1 MMTDFDFAGFLDT
14 DNQKNFAVSLIKLF
28 DSIILEEN
36 EEKILN
42 NISEVRKNS
51 ISNDFG
57 GLLSAL
63 SNFDLKDIS
72 SKLSLLAVI
81 NLITPNLS
89 VSDELIDQWE
99 ITHDKSKEIIRN
111 KIDNFC
117 TDYEL
122 RYIAQ
127 LSQWSEN
134 NSENAMIFQKIADL
148 FHNIDNIEELRK
160 KIQSHYPDDLT
171 KLIDELDSKRTKG
184 FVQSDIINILDK
196 RGVDQ
201 KISSLVT
208 LDAISQISNNQL
220 SSDPLLEIEINE
232 EAEPEIAFEVIELL
246 PKIGIILTSTA
257 GKDGGTFIFLVL
269 CKNLNSIKMLDD
281 INAIYKVYN

>member
-14 DNQKNFAVSLIKLF
+14 DNQKSFAISLIKLF

-36 EEKILN
+36 EEKILH
-42 NISEVRKNS
+42 NISEVKNNS

-63 SNFDLKDIS
+63 SNFNLNDFS
-72 SKLSLLAVI
+72 SKLSLLSVI

-89 VSDELIDQWE
+89 VSDDLSDQWQ
-99 ITHDKSKEIIRN
+99 ITYSNSKEIIRK
-111 KIDNFC
+111 KIDNFSNEY
-117 TDYEL
+117 DL

-127 LSQWSEN
+127 ISQWSEN

-148 FHNIDNIEELRK
+148 FHNTDNIEELRK
-160 KIQSHYPDDLT
+160 KIRSHYPDDLT

-196 RGVDQ
+196 RGVDH

-208 LDAISQISNNQL
+208 LEAISQISSSQL
-220 SSDPLLEIEINE
+220 SSDPLLEIKINE

-257 GKDGGTFIFLVL
+257 GKDEGTFIFLVL
-269 CKNLNSIKMLDD
+269 CNNQDSIKMLDD
-281 INAIYKVYN
+281 INAIYKEYK

>member
-14 DNQKNFAVSLIKLF
+14 DNQKNLVISLIKLF
-28 DSIILEEN
+28 DSIILEKN
-36 EEKILN
+36 EEKILH

-51 ISNDFG
+51 ISKDFG
-57 GLLSAL
+57 GLLSVL
-63 SNFDLKDIS
+63 SGFDLKDIS

-89 VSDELIDQWE
+89 VSDELSDQWE
-99 ITHDKSKEIIRN
+99 ITHSNSKEIIRN
-111 KIDNFC
+111 KIDNFS

-127 LSQWSEN
+127 ISQWSEK

-148 FHNIDNIEELRK
+148 VHNTNNIEELRK
-160 KIQSHYPDDLT
+160 KIQSHYPNDLN
-171 KLIDELDSKRTKG
+171 KLIDELDSQRTKG

-208 LDAISQISNNQL
+208 LEAISQISTNQL
-220 SSDPLLEIEINE
+220 SSDPLLEIKINE

-257 GKDGGTFIFLVL
+257 GKNEGTFIFLVL
-269 CKNLNSIKMLDD
+269 CKNLNSIKMLND
-281 INAIYKVYN
+281 INASYKEYN

>member
-14 DNQKNFAVSLIKLF
+14 DNQKNLVISLIKLF
-28 DSIILEEN
+28 DSIILEKN
-36 EEKILN
+36 EEKILH

-51 ISNDFG
+51 ISKDFG

-63 SNFDLKDIS
+63 SEFDLKDIS

-99 ITHDKSKEIIRN
+99 ITHDNSKEIIRN

-196 RGVDQ
+196 QNIDIPTVLNF
-201 KISSLVT
+201 INNSSGRNWAT
-208 LDAISQISNNQL
+208 MQRYPDN
-220 SSDPLLEIEINE
+220 
-232 EAEPEIAFEVIELL
+232 
-246 PKIGIILTSTA
+246 ILT
-257 GKDGGTFIFLVL
+257 GKYDYGFSYELHKKDVLTFLDSIETIKDNFLL
-269 CKNLNSIKMLDD
+269 KKIKDIYEDEKYNLGESMDHTEIVKLIK
-281 INAIYKVYN
+281 

>member
-14 DNQKNFAVSLIKLF
+14 DNQKNLVISLIKLF
-28 DSIILEEN
+28 DSIILEKN
-36 EEKILN
+36 EEKILH

-51 ISNDFG
+51 ISKDFG

-63 SNFDLKDIS
+63 SEFDLKDIS

-89 VSDELIDQWE
+89 VSDELSDQWE
-99 ITHDKSKEIIRN
+99 ITHTNSKEIIRN
-111 KIDNFC
+111 KIDNFS

-127 LSQWSEN
+127 ISQWSEN

-148 FHNIDNIEELRK
+148 VHNIDNIEELRK
-160 KIQSHYPDDLT
+160 KIQSHYPNDLN
-171 KLIDELDSKRTKG
+171 KLIDELDSQRTKG

-208 LDAISQISNNQL
+208 LEAISQISTNQL
-220 SSDPLLEIEINE
+220 SSDPLLEIKINE

-257 GKDGGTFIFLVL
+257 GKDEGTFIFLVL
-269 CKNLNSIKMLDD
+269 CNNQNSIKMLND
-281 INAIYKVYN
+281 INASYKEYN

>member
-14 DNQKNFAVSLIKLF
+14 DNQKSFAISLIKLF

-42 NISEVRKNS
+42 NISEVKNNS

-63 SNFDLKDIS
+63 SNFNLNDFS
-72 SKLSLLAVI
+72 SKLSLLSVI

-89 VSDELIDQWE
+89 VSDDLSDQWQ
-99 ITHDKSKEIIRN
+99 ITYSNSKEIIRK
-111 KIDNFC
+111 KIDNFSNNL
-117 TDYEL
+117 DL

-127 LSQWSEN
+127 ISQWSEN

-148 FHNIDNIEELRK
+148 FHNTDNIEELRK

-196 RGVDQ
+196 RGVDH

-208 LDAISQISNNQL
+208 LEAISQISSSQL
-220 SSDPLLEIEINE
+220 SSDPLLEIKINE

-257 GKDGGTFIFLVL
+257 GKDEGTFIFLVL
-269 CKNLNSIKMLDD
+269 CNNQDSIKMLDD
-281 INAIYKVYN
+281 INAIYKEYK

>member
-14 DNQKNFAVSLIKLF
+14 DNQKSFAISLIKLF

-36 EEKILN
+36 EEKILH
-42 NISEVRKNS
+42 NISEVKNNS

-63 SNFDLKDIS
+63 SNFNLNDFS

-89 VSDELIDQWE
+89 VSDDLSDQWQ
-99 ITHDKSKEIIRN
+99 ITYSNSKEIIRK
-111 KIDNFC
+111 KIDNFSN
-117 TDYEL
+117 DYDL

-127 LSQWSEN
+127 ISQWSEN

-148 FHNIDNIEELRK
+148 FHNTDNIEELRK

-196 RGVDQ
+196 RGVDH

-208 LDAISQISNNQL
+208 LEAISQISSSQL
-220 SSDPLLEIEINE
+220 SSDPLLEIKINE

-257 GKDGGTFIFLVL
+257 GKDEGTFIFLVL
-269 CKNLNSIKMLDD
+269 CNNQDSIKMLDD
-281 INAIYKVYN
+281 INAIYKEYK

>member
-14 DNQKNFAVSLIKLF
+14 DNQKNFVISLIKLF
-28 DSIILEEN
+28 DSIILEKN
-36 EEKILN
+36 EEKILH

-51 ISNDFG
+51 ISKDFG

-63 SNFDLKDIS
+63 SEFDLKDIS

-89 VSDELIDQWE
+89 VSDELSDQWE
-99 ITHDKSKEIIRN
+99 ITHSNSKEIIRN
-111 KIDNFC
+111 KIDNFS

-127 LSQWSEN
+127 ISQWSEN

-148 FHNIDNIEELRK
+148 VHNIDNIEELRK
-160 KIQSHYPDDLT
+160 KIQSHYPNDLN
-171 KLIDELDSKRTKG
+171 KLIDELDSQRTKG
-184 FVQSDIINILDK
+184 FVQSDIIDILDK

-208 LDAISQISNNQL
+208 LEAISQISTNQL
-220 SSDPLLEIEINE
+220 SSDPLLEIKINE

-257 GKDGGTFIFLVL
+257 GKDEGTFIFLVL
-269 CKNLNSIKMLDD
+269 CNNQNSIKMLND
-281 INAIYKVYN
+281 INASYKEYN

>member
-14 DNQKNFAVSLIKLF
+14 DNQKNFVISLIKLF
-28 DSIILEEN
+28 DSIILEKN
-36 EEKILN
+36 EEKILH

-51 ISNDFG
+51 ISKDFG

-63 SNFDLKDIS
+63 SEFDLKDIS

-89 VSDELIDQWE
+89 VSDELSDQWE
-99 ITHDKSKEIIRN
+99 ITHSNSKEIIRN
-111 KIDNFC
+111 KIDNFS
-117 TDYEL
+117 TDYDL

-127 LSQWSEN
+127 ISQWSEN

-148 FHNIDNIEELRK
+148 VHNIDNIEELRK
-160 KIQSHYPDDLT
+160 KIQSHYPNDLN
-171 KLIDELDSKRTKG
+171 KLIDELDSQRTKG
-184 FVQSDIINILDK
+184 FVQSDIIDILDK

-208 LDAISQISNNQL
+208 LEAISQISTNQL
-220 SSDPLLEIEINE
+220 SSDPLLEIKINE

-257 GKDGGTFIFLVL
+257 GKDEGTFIFLVL
-269 CKNLNSIKMLDD
+269 CNNQNSIKMLND
-281 INAIYKVYN
+281 INASYKEYN

>member
-99 ITHDKSKEIIRN
+99 ITHDNSKEIIRN

-127 LSQWSEN
+127 ISQWSEN

-232 EAEPEIAFEVIELL
+232 EDEPEIAFEVIELL

>member
-246 PKIGIILTSTA
+246 PKVGMILTSTA
-257 GKDGGTFIFLVL
+257 GKDEGSFIFLVL
-269 CKNLNSIKMLDD
+269 CNNKESLKMLDD
-281 INAIYKVYN
+281 VKIKYKEYT

>member
-14 DNQKNFAVSLIKLF
+14 DNQKSFAISLIKLF

-36 EEKILN
+36 EEKILH

-63 SNFDLKDIS
+63 SDFDLKDIS

-89 VSDELIDQWE
+89 VSDELNDQWE
-99 ITHDKSKEIIRN
+99 ITYSNSKEIIRN
-111 KIDNFC
+111 KIDNFS

-127 LSQWSEN
+127 ISQWSEN

-148 FHNIDNIEELRK
+148 AHNIDNIQELRK

-171 KLIDELDSKRTKG
+171 KLILTIDDDLSYSYRYEMELD
-184 FVQSDIINILDK
+184 NAADK
-196 RGVDQ
+196 
-201 KISSLVT
+201 IPTASM
-208 LDAISQISNNQL
+208 
-220 SSDPLLEIEINE
+220 
-232 EAEPEIAFEVIELL
+232 EPE
-246 PKIGIILTSTA
+246 K
-257 GKDGGTFIFLVL
+257 
-269 CKNLNSIKMLDD
+269 
-281 INAIYKVYN
+281 

>member
-14 DNQKNFAVSLIKLF
+14 DNQKNLVISLIKLF
-28 DSIILEEN
+28 DSIILEKN
-36 EEKILN
+36 EEKILH

-51 ISNDFG
+51 ISKDFG

-63 SNFDLKDIS
+63 SEFDLKDIS

-89 VSDELIDQWE
+89 VSDELSDQWE
-99 ITHDKSKEIIRN
+99 ITHSNSKEIIRN
-111 KIDNFC
+111 KIDNFS
-117 TDYEL
+117 TDYDL

-127 LSQWSEN
+127 ISQWSEN

-148 FHNIDNIEELRK
+148 VHNIDNIEELRK
-160 KIQSHYPDDLT
+160 KIQSHYPNDLN
-171 KLIDELDSKRTKG
+171 KLIDELDSQRTKG

-232 EAEPEIAFEVIELL
+232 EDEPEIAFEVIELL

-257 GKDGGTFIFLVL
+257 GKDEGTFIFLVL

>member
-99 ITHDKSKEIIRN
+99 ITHSNSKEIIRN

-127 LSQWSEN
+127 ISQWSEN

-171 KLIDELDSKRTKG
+171 KLIDELDSKRIKG

-232 EAEPEIAFEVIELL
+232 EDEPEIAFEVIELL

-257 GKDGGTFIFLVL
+257 GKDEGTFIFLVL
-269 CKNLNSIKMLDD
+269 CNNLNSIKMLDD
-281 INAIYKVYN
+281 INAIYKEYK

>member
-14 DNQKNFAVSLIKLF
+14 DNQKNFVISLIKLF
-28 DSIILEEN
+28 DSIILEKN
-36 EEKILN
+36 EEKILH

-51 ISNDFG
+51 ISKDFG

-63 SNFDLKDIS
+63 SEFDLKDIS

-89 VSDELIDQWE
+89 VSDELSDQWE
-99 ITHDKSKEIIRN
+99 ITHSNSKEIIRN
-111 KIDNFC
+111 KIDNFS
-117 TDYEL
+117 TDYDL

-127 LSQWSEN
+127 ISQWSEN

-148 FHNIDNIEELRK
+148 VHNIDNIEELRK
-160 KIQSHYPDDLT
+160 KIQSHYPNDLN
-171 KLIDELDSKRTKG
+171 KLIDELDSQRTKG

-208 LDAISQISNNQL
+208 LEAISQISTNQL
-220 SSDPLLEIEINE
+220 SSDPLLEIKINE

-257 GKDGGTFIFLVL
+257 GKDEGTFIFLVL
-269 CKNLNSIKMLDD
+269 CNNQNSINMLND
-281 INAIYKVYN
+281 INASYKEYN

>member
-14 DNQKNFAVSLIKLF
+14 DNQKSFAISLIKLF

-42 NISEVRKNS
+42 NISEVKNNS

-63 SNFDLKDIS
+63 SNFNLNDFS
-72 SKLSLLAVI
+72 SKLSLLSVI

-89 VSDELIDQWE
+89 VSDDLSDQWQ
-99 ITHDKSKEIIRN
+99 ITYSNSKEIIRK
-111 KIDNFC
+111 KIDNFSNEY
-117 TDYEL
+117 DL

-127 LSQWSEN
+127 ISQWSEN

-148 FHNIDNIEELRK
+148 FHNTDNIEELRK

-196 RGVDQ
+196 RGVDH

-208 LDAISQISNNQL
+208 LEAISQISSSQL
-220 SSDPLLEIEINE
+220 SSDPLLEIKINE

-257 GKDGGTFIFLVL
+257 GKDEGTFIFLVL
-269 CKNLNSIKMLDD
+269 CNNQDSIKMLDD
-281 INAIYKVYN
+281 INAIYKEYK

>member
-14 DNQKNFAVSLIKLF
+14 DNQKNLVISLIKLF
-28 DSIILEEN
+28 DSIILEKN
-36 EEKILN
+36 EEKILH

-51 ISNDFG
+51 ISKDFG

-63 SNFDLKDIS
+63 SEFDLKDIS

-89 VSDELIDQWE
+89 VSDELSDQWE
-99 ITHDKSKEIIRN
+99 ITHSNSKEIIRN
-111 KIDNFC
+111 KIDNFS

-127 LSQWSEN
+127 ISQWSEN

-148 FHNIDNIEELRK
+148 VHNIDNIEELRK
-160 KIQSHYPDDLT
+160 KIQSHYPNDLN
-171 KLIDELDSKRTKG
+171 KLIDELDSQRTKG
-184 FVQSDIINILDK
+184 FVQTDIINILDK

-208 LDAISQISNNQL
+208 LEAISQISTNQL
-220 SSDPLLEIEINE
+220 SSDPLLEIKINE

-257 GKDGGTFIFLVL
+257 GKDEGTFIFLVL
-269 CKNLNSIKMLDD
+269 CNNQNSIKMLND
-281 INAIYKVYN
+281 INASYKEYN

>member
-14 DNQKNFAVSLIKLF
+14 DNQKNFVISLIKLF
-28 DSIILEEN
+28 DSIILEKN
-36 EEKILN
+36 EEKILH

-51 ISNDFG
+51 ISKDFG

-63 SNFDLKDIS
+63 SEFDLKDIS

-89 VSDELIDQWE
+89 VSDELSDQWE
-99 ITHDKSKEIIRN
+99 ITHSNSKEIIRN
-111 KIDNFC
+111 KIDNFS

-127 LSQWSEN
+127 ISQWSEN

-148 FHNIDNIEELRK
+148 VHNIDNIEELRK
-160 KIQSHYPDDLT
+160 KIQSHYPNDLN
-171 KLIDELDSKRTKG
+171 KLIDELDSQRTKG
-184 FVQSDIINILDK
+184 FVQSDIIDILDK

-201 KISSLVT
+201 KISSLDT
-208 LDAISQISNNQL
+208 LEAISQISTNQL
-220 SSDPLLEIEINE
+220 SSDPLLEIKINE

-257 GKDGGTFIFLVL
+257 GKDEGTFIFLVL
-269 CKNLNSIKMLDD
+269 CNNQNSIKMLND
-281 INAIYKVYN
+281 INASYKEYN

>member
-14 DNQKNFAVSLIKLF
+14 DNQKSFAISLIKLF

-36 EEKILN
+36 EEKILH
-42 NISEVRKNS
+42 NISEVKNNS

-63 SNFDLKDIS
+63 SNFNLDDIS

-89 VSDELIDQWE
+89 VSDDLSDQWQ
-99 ITHDKSKEIIRN
+99 ITYSNSKEIIRK
-111 KIDNFC
+111 KIDNFSN
-117 TDYEL
+117 DYDL

-127 LSQWSEN
+127 ISQWSEN

-148 FHNIDNIEELRK
+148 FHNTDNIEELRK

-196 RGVDQ
+196 RGVDH

-208 LDAISQISNNQL
+208 LEAISQISSSQL
-220 SSDPLLEIEINE
+220 SSDPLLEIMINE

-257 GKDGGTFIFLVL
+257 GKDEGTFIFLVL
-269 CKNLNSIKMLDD
+269 CNNQDSIKMLDD
-281 INAIYKVYN
+281 INAIYKEYK

>member
-14 DNQKNFAVSLIKLF
+14 DNQKSFAISLIKLF

-36 EEKILN
+36 EEKILH
-42 NISEVRKNS
+42 NISEVKNNS

-63 SNFDLKDIS
+63 SNFNLNDFS

-89 VSDELIDQWE
+89 VSDDLSDQWQ
-99 ITHDKSKEIIRN
+99 ITYSNSKEIIRK
-111 KIDNFC
+111 KIDNFSNEY
-117 TDYEL
+117 DL

-127 LSQWSEN
+127 ISQWSEN

-148 FHNIDNIEELRK
+148 VHNTNNIEELRK
-160 KIQSHYPDDLT
+160 KIRSHYPDDLT
-171 KLIDELDSKRTKG
+171 ELIDELDSKRTKG

-196 RGVDQ
+196 RGVDH

-208 LDAISQISNNQL
+208 LEAISQISSGQL
-220 SSDPLLEIEINE
+220 SSDPLLEIKINE

-257 GKDGGTFIFLVL
+257 GKDEGTFIFLVL
-269 CKNLNSIKMLDD
+269 CNNQDSIKMLDD
-281 INAIYKVYN
+281 INAIYKEYK

>member
-14 DNQKNFAVSLIKLF
+14 DNQKSFAISLIKLF

-36 EEKILN
+36 EEKILH

-51 ISNDFG
+51 ISKDFG

-63 SNFDLKDIS
+63 SEFDLKDIS

-89 VSDELIDQWE
+89 VSDELSDQWE
-99 ITHDKSKEIIRN
+99 ITHSNSKEIIRN
-111 KIDNFC
+111 KIDNFS
-117 TDYEL
+117 TDYDL

-127 LSQWSEN
+127 ISQWSEN

-148 FHNIDNIEELRK
+148 VHNIDNIEELRK
-160 KIQSHYPDDLT
+160 KIRSHYPDDLT

-196 RGVDQ
+196 RGVDH

-208 LDAISQISNNQL
+208 LEAISQISSGQL
-220 SSDPLLEIEINE
+220 SSDPLLEIKINE

-257 GKDGGTFIFLVL
+257 GKDEGTFIFLVL
-269 CKNLNSIKMLDD
+269 CNNQDSIKMLDD
-281 INAIYKVYN
+281 INAIYKEYK

>member
-14 DNQKNFAVSLIKLF
+14 DNQKSFAISLIKLF

-36 EEKILN
+36 EEKILH
-42 NISEVRKNS
+42 NISEVKNNS

-63 SNFDLKDIS
+63 SNFNLNDFS
-72 SKLSLLAVI
+72 SKLSLLSVI

-89 VSDELIDQWE
+89 VSDDLSDQWQ
-99 ITHDKSKEIIRN
+99 ITYSNSKEIIRK
-111 KIDNFC
+111 KIDNFSNEY
-117 TDYEL
+117 DL

-127 LSQWSEN
+127 ISQWSEN

-148 FHNIDNIEELRK
+148 VHNTDNIEELRK
-160 KIQSHYPDDLT
+160 KIRSHYPDDLT

-196 RGVDQ
+196 RGVDH

-208 LDAISQISNNQL
+208 LEAISQISSSQL
-220 SSDPLLEIEINE
+220 SSDPLLEIKINE

-257 GKDGGTFIFLVL
+257 GKDEGTFIFLVL
-269 CKNLNSIKMLDD
+269 CNNQDSIKMLDD
-281 INAIYKVYN
+281 INAIYKEYK

>member
-14 DNQKNFAVSLIKLF
+14 DNQKSFAISLIKLF

-36 EEKILN
+36 EEKILH
-42 NISEVRKNS
+42 NISEVKNNS

-63 SNFDLKDIS
+63 SNFNLNDFS

-89 VSDELIDQWE
+89 VSDDLSDQWQ
-99 ITHDKSKEIIRN
+99 ITYSNSKEIIRK
-111 KIDNFC
+111 KIDNFSNEY
-117 TDYEL
+117 DL

-127 LSQWSEN
+127 ISQWSEN

-148 FHNIDNIEELRK
+148 VHNTDNIEELRK

-257 GKDGGTFIFLVL
+257 GKDEGTFIFLVL

>member
-42 NISEVRKNS
+42 NISEVRTNS

-99 ITHDKSKEIIRN
+99 ITYGNSKEIIRN

-127 LSQWSEN
+127 ISQWSEN

-232 EAEPEIAFEVIELL
+232 EDEPEIAFEVIELL

-257 GKDGGTFIFLVL
+257 GKDEGTFIFLVL

>member
-14 DNQKNFAVSLIKLF
+14 DNQKSFAISLIKLF

-36 EEKILN
+36 EEKILH
-42 NISEVRKNS
+42 NISEVKNNS

-63 SNFDLKDIS
+63 SNFNLNDFS

-89 VSDELIDQWE
+89 VSDDLSDQWQ
-99 ITHDKSKEIIRN
+99 ITYSNSKEIITK
-111 KIDNFC
+111 KIDNFSNEY
-117 TDYEL
+117 DL

-127 LSQWSEN
+127 ISQWSEN

-148 FHNIDNIEELRK
+148 VHNANNIEELRK
-160 KIQSHYPDDLT
+160 KIRSHYPDDLT

-196 RGVDQ
+196 RGVDH

-208 LDAISQISNNQL
+208 LEAISQISSGQL
-220 SSDPLLEIEINE
+220 SSDPLLEIKINE

-257 GKDGGTFIFLVL
+257 GKDEGTFIFLVL
-269 CKNLNSIKMLDD
+269 CNNQDSIKMLDD
-281 INAIYKVYN
+281 INAIYKEYK

>member
-14 DNQKNFAVSLIKLF
+14 DNQKSFAISLIKLF
-28 DSIILEEN
+28 DSIIFEED

-42 NISEVRKNS
+42 NISEVKNNS

-63 SNFDLKDIS
+63 SNFSLHDIS

-89 VSDELIDQWE
+89 VSDDLSDQWQ
-99 ITHDKSKEIIRN
+99 ITYSNSKEIIRK
-111 KIDNFC
+111 KIDNFSN
-117 TDYEL
+117 DYDL

-127 LSQWSEN
+127 ISQWSEN

-148 FHNIDNIEELRK
+148 FHNTDNIEELRK
-160 KIQSHYPDDLT
+160 KIRSHYPDDLT

-196 RGVDQ
+196 RGVDH

-208 LDAISQISNNQL
+208 LEAISQISSSQL
-220 SSDPLLEIEINE
+220 SSDPLLEIMINE

-257 GKDGGTFIFLVL
+257 GKDEGTFIFLVL
-269 CKNLNSIKMLDD
+269 CNNQDSIKMLDD
-281 INAIYKVYN
+281 INAIYKEYK

>member
-14 DNQKNFAVSLIKLF
+14 DNQKNFVISLIKLF
-28 DSIILEEN
+28 DSIILEKN
-36 EEKILN
+36 EEKILH

-51 ISNDFG
+51 ISKDFG

-63 SNFDLKDIS
+63 SEFDLKDIS
-72 SKLSLLAVI
+72 SKLSLLALI

-89 VSDELIDQWE
+89 VSDELSDKWE
-99 ITHDKSKEIIRN
+99 ITHSNSKEIIRN
-111 KIDNFC
+111 KIDNFS
-117 TDYEL
+117 TDYDL

-127 LSQWSEN
+127 ISQWSEN

-148 FHNIDNIEELRK
+148 VHNIDNIEELRK
-160 KIQSHYPDDLT
+160 KIQSHYPNDLN
-171 KLIDELDSKRTKG
+171 KLIDELDSQRTKG

-208 LDAISQISNNQL
+208 LEAISQISSNQL
-220 SSDPLLEIEINE
+220 SSDPLLEIKINE

-257 GKDGGTFIFLVL
+257 GKDEGTFIFLVL
-269 CKNLNSIKMLDD
+269 CNNQNSIKMLND
-281 INAIYKVYN
+281 INASYKEYN

>member
-14 DNQKNFAVSLIKLF
+14 DNQKSFAISLIKLF

-36 EEKILN
+36 EEKILH
-42 NISEVRKNS
+42 NISEVKNNS

-63 SNFDLKDIS
+63 SNFNLNDFS

-89 VSDELIDQWE
+89 VSDDLSDQWQ
-99 ITHDKSKEIIRN
+99 ITYSNSKEIIRK
-111 KIDNFC
+111 KIDNFSNEY
-117 TDYEL
+117 DL

-127 LSQWSEN
+127 ISQWSEN

-148 FHNIDNIEELRK
+148 VHNTDNIEELRK
-160 KIQSHYPDDLT
+160 KIRSHYPDDLT

-196 RGVDQ
+196 RGVDHE
-201 KISSLVT
+201 ISSLVT
-208 LDAISQISNNQL
+208 LEAISQISSGQL
-220 SSDPLLEIEINE
+220 SSDPLLEIKINE

-257 GKDGGTFIFLVL
+257 GKDEGTFIFLVL
-269 CKNLNSIKMLDD
+269 CNNQDSIKMLDD
-281 INAIYKVYN
+281 INAIYKEYK

>member
-14 DNQKNFAVSLIKLF
+14 DNQKSFAISLIKLF

-36 EEKILN
+36 EEKILH
-42 NISEVRKNS
+42 NISEVKNNS

-63 SNFDLKDIS
+63 SNFNLDDIS

-89 VSDELIDQWE
+89 VSDDLSDQWQ
-99 ITHDKSKEIIRN
+99 ITYSNSKEIIRK
-111 KIDNFC
+111 KIDNFSNEY
-117 TDYEL
+117 DL

-127 LSQWSEN
+127 ISQWSEN

-148 FHNIDNIEELRK
+148 FHNTDNIEELRK
-160 KIQSHYPDDLT
+160 KIRSHYPDDLT

-196 RGVDQ
+196 RGVDH

-208 LDAISQISNNQL
+208 LEAISQISSSQL
-220 SSDPLLEIEINE
+220 SSDPLLEIKINE

-257 GKDGGTFIFLVL
+257 GKDEGTFIFLVL
-269 CKNLNSIKMLDD
+269 CNNQDSIKMLDD
-281 INAIYKVYN
+281 INAIYKEYK

>member
-28 DSIILEEN
+28 DSIILEKN
-36 EEKILN
+36 EEKILH

-51 ISNDFG
+51 ISKDFG

-63 SNFDLKDIS
+63 SELDLKDIS

-89 VSDELIDQWE
+89 VSDELSDQWE
-99 ITHDKSKEIIRN
+99 ITHSNSKEIIRN
-111 KIDNFC
+111 KIDNFS

-127 LSQWSEN
+127 ISQWSEN

-148 FHNIDNIEELRK
+148 VHNIDNIEELRK
-160 KIQSHYPDDLT
+160 KIKSHYPDDLP
-171 KLIDELDSKRTKG
+171 KLIDELDSQRTKG
-184 FVQSDIINILDK
+184 FVQSDIIDILDK

-208 LDAISQISNNQL
+208 LEAISQISTNQL
-220 SSDPLLEIEINE
+220 SSDPLLEIKINE

-257 GKDGGTFIFLVL
+257 GKDEGTFIFIVL
-269 CKNLNSIKMLDD
+269 CNNQNSIKMLND
-281 INAIYKVYN
+281 INASYKEYN

>member
-14 DNQKNFAVSLIKLF
+14 DNQKNLVISLIKLF
-28 DSIILEEN
+28 DSIILEKN
-36 EEKILN
+36 EEKILH

-51 ISNDFG
+51 ISKDFG

-63 SNFDLKDIS
+63 SEFDLKDIS

-89 VSDELIDQWE
+89 VSDELSDQWE
-99 ITHDKSKEIIRN
+99 ITHSNSKEIIRN
-111 KIDNFC
+111 KIDNFS

-127 LSQWSEN
+127 ISQWSEN

-148 FHNIDNIEELRK
+148 VHNIDNIEELRK

-196 RGVDQ
+196 RGVDH

-208 LDAISQISNNQL
+208 LEAISQISSSQL
-220 SSDPLLEIEINE
+220 SSDPLLEIMINE

-257 GKDGGTFIFLVL
+257 GKDEGTFIFLVL
-269 CKNLNSIKMLDD
+269 CNNQDSIKMLDD
-281 INAIYKVYN
+281 INAIYKEYK

>member
-99 ITHDKSKEIIRN
+99 ITHDNSKEIIRN

-184 FVQSDIINILDK
+184 FVQRDIINILDK

-232 EAEPEIAFEVIELL
+232 EDEPEIAFEVIELL

-257 GKDGGTFIFLVL
+257 GKDEGTFIFLVL
-269 CKNLNSIKMLDD
+269 CNNLNSIKMLDD

>member
-14 DNQKNFAVSLIKLF
+14 DNQKNFVISLITLF
-28 DSIILEEN
+28 DSIILEKN
-36 EEKILN
+36 EEKILH

-51 ISNDFG
+51 ISKDFG

-63 SNFDLKDIS
+63 SEFDLKDIS

-89 VSDELIDQWE
+89 VSDELSEQWE
-99 ITHDKSKEIIRN
+99 ITHSNSKEIIRD
-111 KIDNFC
+111 KIDNFS

-127 LSQWSEN
+127 ISQWSEN

-201 KISSLVT
+201 KLSSLVT

-257 GKDGGTFIFLVL
+257 GKDEGTFIFLVL

>member
-14 DNQKNFAVSLIKLF
+14 DNQKSFAISLIKLF

-36 EEKILN
+36 EEKILH
-42 NISEVRKNS
+42 NISEVKNNS

-63 SNFDLKDIS
+63 SNFNLDDIS

-89 VSDELIDQWE
+89 VSDDLSDQWQ
-99 ITHDKSKEIIRN
+99 ITYSNSKEIIRK
-111 KIDNFC
+111 KIDNFSNNL
-117 TDYEL
+117 DL

-127 LSQWSEN
+127 ISQWSEN

-148 FHNIDNIEELRK
+148 FHNTDNIEELRK
-160 KIQSHYPDDLT
+160 KIRSHYPDDLT

-196 RGVDQ
+196 RGVDH

-208 LDAISQISNNQL
+208 LEAISQISSSQL
-220 SSDPLLEIEINE
+220 SSDPLLEIKINE

-257 GKDGGTFIFLVL
+257 GKDEGTFIFLVL
-269 CKNLNSIKMLDD
+269 CNNQDSIKMLDD
-281 INAIYKVYN
+281 INAIYKEYK

>member
-14 DNQKNFAVSLIKLF
+14 DNQKSFAISLIKLF
-28 DSIILEEN
+28 DSIILEED

-42 NISEVRKNS
+42 NISEVKNNS

-63 SNFDLKDIS
+63 SNFSLHDIS

-89 VSDELIDQWE
+89 VSDDLSDQWQ
-99 ITHDKSKEIIRN
+99 ITYSNSKEIIRK
-111 KIDNFC
+111 KIDNFSN
-117 TDYEL
+117 DYDL

-127 LSQWSEN
+127 ISQWSEN

-148 FHNIDNIEELRK
+148 FHNTDNIEELRK

-196 RGVDQ
+196 RGVDH

-208 LDAISQISNNQL
+208 LEAISQISSSQL
-220 SSDPLLEIEINE
+220 SSDPLLEIMINE

-257 GKDGGTFIFLVL
+257 GKDEGTFIFLVL
-269 CKNLNSIKMLDD
+269 CNNQDSIKMLDD
-281 INAIYKVYN
+281 INAIYKEYK

>member
-14 DNQKNFAVSLIKLF
+14 DNQKNLVISLIKLF
-28 DSIILEEN
+28 DSIILEKN
-36 EEKILN
+36 EEKILH

-51 ISNDFG
+51 ISKDFG

-63 SNFDLKDIS
+63 SEFDLKDIS

-89 VSDELIDQWE
+89 VSDELSDQWE
-99 ITHDKSKEIIRN
+99 ITHSNSKEIIRN
-111 KIDNFC
+111 KIDNFS
-117 TDYEL
+117 TDYDL

-127 LSQWSEN
+127 ISQWSEN

-148 FHNIDNIEELRK
+148 VHNIDNIEELRK
-160 KIQSHYPDDLT
+160 KIQSHYPNDLN
-171 KLIDELDSKRTKG
+171 KLIDELDSQRTKG
-184 FVQSDIINILDK
+184 FVQSDIIDILDK

-208 LDAISQISNNQL
+208 LEAISQISTNQL
-220 SSDPLLEIEINE
+220 SSDPLLEIKINE

-257 GKDGGTFIFLVL
+257 GKDEGTFIFLVL
-269 CKNLNSIKMLDD
+269 CNNQNSIKMLND
-281 INAIYKVYN
+281 INASYKEYN

>member
-99 ITHDKSKEIIRN
+99 ITYGNSKEIIRN

-127 LSQWSEN
+127 ISQWSEN

-232 EAEPEIAFEVIELL
+232 EDEPEIAFEVIELL

-257 GKDGGTFIFLVL
+257 GKDKSTFIFLVL
-269 CKNLNSIKMLDD
+269 CNNLNSIKMLDD

>member
-14 DNQKNFAVSLIKLF
+14 DNQKSFAISLIKLF
-28 DSIILEEN
+28 DSIILEED

-42 NISEVRKNS
+42 NISEVKNNS

-63 SNFDLKDIS
+63 SNFSLHDIS

-89 VSDELIDQWE
+89 VSDDLSDQWQ
-99 ITHDKSKEIIRN
+99 ITYSNSKEIIRK
-111 KIDNFC
+111 KIDNFSN
-117 TDYEL
+117 DYDL

-127 LSQWSEN
+127 ISQWSEN

-148 FHNIDNIEELRK
+148 FHNTDNIEELRK

-196 RGVDQ
+196 RGVDH

-208 LDAISQISNNQL
+208 LEAISQISSSQL
-220 SSDPLLEIEINE
+220 SSDPLLEIKINE

-257 GKDGGTFIFLVL
+257 GKDEGTFIFLVL
-269 CKNLNSIKMLDD
+269 CNNQDSIKMLGD
-281 INAIYKVYN
+281 INAIYKEYK

>member
-14 DNQKNFAVSLIKLF
+14 DNQKSFAISLIKLF

-36 EEKILN
+36 EEKILH
-42 NISEVRKNS
+42 NISEVKNNS

-63 SNFDLKDIS
+63 SNFNLNDIS

-89 VSDELIDQWE
+89 VSDDLSDQWQ
-99 ITHDKSKEIIRN
+99 ITYSNSKEIIRK
-111 KIDNFC
+111 KIDNFSNNL
-117 TDYEL
+117 DL

-127 LSQWSEN
+127 ISQWSEN

-148 FHNIDNIEELRK
+148 FHNTDNIEELRK

-196 RGVDQ
+196 RGVDH

-208 LDAISQISNNQL
+208 LEAISQISSSQL
-220 SSDPLLEIEINE
+220 SSDPLLEIKINE

-257 GKDGGTFIFLVL
+257 GKDEGTFIFLVL
-269 CKNLNSIKMLDD
+269 CNNQDSIKMLDD
-281 INAIYKVYN
+281 INAIYKEYK